1 MTPVSEERVLQL
13 LRAELPVPGEQPP
26 ATDLWPRVQ
35 RRIQEGS
42 HPSASTVDWILAAL
56 VVLSC
61 VLQPSVIGL
70 LLFHI

>member
-1 MTPVSEERVLQL
+1 MTPVPDERVLQW
-13 LRAELPVPGEQPP
+13 LRTALPVPDDQEP

-42 HPSASTVDWILAAL
+42 QGSASPVDWILAAL
-56 VVLSC
+56 VVLAC
-61 VLQPSVIGL
+61 LLRPSAIAL